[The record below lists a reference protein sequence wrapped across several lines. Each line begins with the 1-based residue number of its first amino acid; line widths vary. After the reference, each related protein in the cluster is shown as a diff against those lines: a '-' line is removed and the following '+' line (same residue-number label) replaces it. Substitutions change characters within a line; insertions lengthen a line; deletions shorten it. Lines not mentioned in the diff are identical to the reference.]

1 MRKIILIFSSI
12 LLLASCSQKQ
22 FTFRKKIKVNNAE
35 IAVLKPIQNDVVSAP
50 NPGKLRIDNQ

>member
-1 MRKIILIFSSI
+1 MNQLILIFGLI
-12 LLLASCSQKQ
+12 LVFASCSQKQ